1 MTTVKKG
8 DVYIKKHCDRDAEL
22 KRFYFIERAWCET
35 RCDVIIITF
44 WRREDMLPTIYSA
57 TRTMSD
63 ILQPPAMGSIE
74 QGTWE
79 DWFKALKT
87 MFVGVKAYIE
97 NIIEEVKK

>member
-63 ILQPPAMGSIE
+63 ILEPPAMGLVE
-74 QGTWE
+74 QGTSE
-79 DWFKALKT
+79 DWFDALET
-87 MFVGVKAYIE
+87 LYVQVGGYTKKV
-97 NIIEEVKK
+97 IEEAQE